1 MRSLVFSP
9 KMEGTAQ
16 MELSLLFGDRFNY
29 FLLNTDDTIIVKDE
43 NIALRNSVMV
53 IRNEVFV

>member
-1 MRSLVFSP
+1 MRSQVFSP

-29 FLLNTDDTIIVKDE
+29 FLLNTVPVHRVQGAVVRGQT
-43 NIALRNSVMV
+43 AT
-53 IRNEVFV
+53 